1 MTMDNNLQRYSDPT
15 VVDHY
20 EKAAG
25 LEPCEEIIFDHWL
38 KPGMAI
44 LDIGVGGGRTA
55 PRLSQLS
62 SRYVGIDYAEGMVAA
77 CKRRF
82 PHLDFR
88 HGDATDLGEFRD
100 GEFDAVVFS
109 FNGIDC
115 IPELAGRARAMSEAA
130 RVLRPGGVFI
140 VSSSQRALPGGL
152 AATEHGAGRRDPP
165 AHRLFAL
172 RHLPPRGAR
181 PADRNLLARE
191 RLCAR
196 PRPWRSRSLQ
206 RDAARNDEAAR
217 GRRLRGG
224 RDRRQPRSVFGAF
237 QRHAVVLLRV
247 PKGGLSPHRLIP
259 RRRQE
264 LRGAEDI
271 DKPPPPG
278 YCITAS
284 ARRFRRVFVFAR
296 SSGGGDSRSQT
307 VRTKR

>member
-25 LEPCEEIIFDHWL
+25 LEPCEEIVFDHWL

-82 PHLDFR
+82 PHLEFR

-140 VSSSQRALPGGL
+140 VSSLNARCLAVWPQLSTARA
-152 AATEHGAGRRDPP
+152 AE
-165 AHRLFAL
+165 
-172 RHLPPRGAR
+172 
-181 PADRNLLARE
+181 
-191 RLCAR
+191 
-196 PRPWRSRSLQ
+196 
-206 RDAARNDEAAR
+206 
-217 GRRLRGG
+217 
-224 RDRRQPRSVFGAF
+224 
-237 QRHAVVLLRV
+237 
-247 PKGGLSPHRLIP
+247 IP
-259 RRRQE
+259 RRIAYSLYATFRLAARVLPTATFWRGSGYVRDPVHGGLVHYNVTRPEMTRQLE
-264 LRGAEDI
+264 AAGFEVVEI
-271 DKPPPPG
+271 VG
-278 YCITAS
+278 SHVQYS
-284 ARRFRRVFVFAR
+284 ER
-296 SSGGGDSRSQT
+296 SSVTPWYYYACRK
-307 VRTKR
+307 VA

>member
-25 LEPCEEIIFDHWL
+25 LEPCEEIVFDHWL

-140 VSSSQRALPGGL
+140 VSSLNARCLAVWPQLSTARA
-152 AATEHGAGRRDPP
+152 AE
-165 AHRLFAL
+165 
-172 RHLPPRGAR
+172 
-181 PADRNLLARE
+181 
-191 RLCAR
+191 
-196 PRPWRSRSLQ
+196 
-206 RDAARNDEAAR
+206 
-217 GRRLRGG
+217 
-224 RDRRQPRSVFGAF
+224 
-237 QRHAVVLLRV
+237 
-247 PKGGLSPHRLIP
+247 IP
-259 RRRQE
+259 RRIAYSLYATFR
-264 LRGAEDI
+264 LAARVLPGATFWRGR
-271 DKPPPPG
+271 G
-278 YCITAS
+278 YV
-284 ARRFRRVFVFAR
+284 RDPVH
-296 SSGGGDSRSQT
+296 GGL
-307 VRTKR
+307 VH